1 MGHDRSRIGE
11 WMLPKK
17 YLLRQY
23 SRRNDMSRF
32 IGVDLHK
39 KSFTV
44 SFYNSESNKHD
55 LRTFK
60 LKAIDVF
67 HKRLDK
73 EDVISVEMTGNTR
86 YFVEQVRDYVKEVK
100 VINPLQFAVI
110 SKSTKKTDK
119 HDAKLIAEFTSKG
132 MIPEINLKD
141 KITSQISSLTQT
153 RDKLVKLRTTL
164 KNKIHSLLNSKGI
177 ALDKKQLSSNKGLKN
192 LLKYKL
198 DYIVQVELE
207 VIINQIENLNE
218 GIKRLDKEIIE
229 QGKNMEGF
237 DSITSITGIG
247 EKSGTI
253 LLCAIGDINKFKSP
267 KKLASYIGIVPRV
280 NQSGEKEKHGRIT
293 KHGNRLARATLVQCT
308 LVAINYSNYLKKF
321 YSKIKVKKGSG
332 KAIIA
337 TAHKLLNIIYD
348 TLKNKW
354 VFEDFKNYKIKTT

>member
-1 MGHDRSRIGE
+1 MDVTDYNS
-11 WMLPKK
+11 
-17 YLLRQY
+17 LRQALRGD
-23 SRRNDMSRF
+23 SMGRF

-44 SFYNSESNKHD
+44 SFYDSESEKHD

-67 HKRLDK
+67 QRRLKQD
-73 EDVISVEMTGNTR
+73 DVISVEMTGNTR
-86 YFVEQVRDYVKEVK
+86 YFVEQVKDYVKEVK

-110 SKSTKKTDK
+110 SKSVKKTDK
-119 HDAKLIAEFTSKG
+119 HDAKMIAEFTSKG

-164 KNKIHSLLNSKGI
+164 KNKIHGLFNSNGI
-177 ALDKKQLSSNKGLKN
+177 HLEKKQLTSNKGLKE
-192 LLKYKL
+192 LLKFKL
-198 DYIVQVELE
+198 DDIVKVELE
-207 VIINQIENLNE
+207 VIINQIESLNL
-218 GIKRLDKEIIE
+218 GIKKLDKEIIE
-229 QGKNMEGF
+229 RGKGLDGF
-237 DSITSITGIG
+237 DSITSITGVG

-253 LLCAIGDINKFKSP
+253 LLCAIGDINNFESH
-267 KKLASYIGIVPRV
+267 KKLASYIGIIPRV

-321 YSKIKVKKGSG
+321 YSKIKIKKGSG

-337 TAHKLLNIIYD
+337 TAHKLLNIIFD

-354 VFEDFKNYKIKTT
+354 IFEDFKNFKIKTI